1 MQCNKIEKFV
11 KGTDSKSANLPQI
24 FQSLHSHTAMTNF
37 VVCSGSLTES
47 TQGEADPS
55 AECRA
60 NTESSRIDSETLTES
75 NLIDSESKLSKLESN
90 LSLDSESA

>member
-1 MQCNKIEKFV
+1 MI
-11 KGTDSKSANLPQI
+11 
-24 FQSLHSHTAMTNF
+24 NF
-37 VVCSGSLTES
+37 FACSGSLTES